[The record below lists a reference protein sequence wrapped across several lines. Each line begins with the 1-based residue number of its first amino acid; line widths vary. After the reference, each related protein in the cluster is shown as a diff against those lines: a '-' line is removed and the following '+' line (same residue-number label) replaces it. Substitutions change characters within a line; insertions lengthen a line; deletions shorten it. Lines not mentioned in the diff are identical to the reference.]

1 VAYAP
6 IKPRPTAGALS
17 FLGEPTLIPVLIVPI
32 LTRPELLQE
41 MVASIDHPVR
51 RLVVIDNGLVVIDNG
66 DVVRDLQ
73 VPPVVEST
81 YVVRLPGNLGV
92 AGSWN
97 LGIKATPMAPWWLV
111 ANFDVTWPAGS
122 LAAFADLNPVNRLAL
137 SGGSPAW
144 CAFAI
149 GEQVIDQVGLF
160 DEAMHPGYFEDDDM
174 TRRCE
179 ANGITVERTGIPVN
193 HRNSSTLTVD
203 RYAQRN
209 TVTFNENAAYYS
221 DKVANDDL
229 SEGRWTL
236 ARRRRLA
243 WD

>member
-1 VAYAP
+1 M
-6 IKPRPTAGALS
+6 
-17 FLGEPTLIPVLIVPI
+17 IPVLIVPI
-32 LTRPELLQE
+32 LARPELLQD

-51 RLVVIDNGLVVIDNG
+51 RLVVIDNG

-73 VPPVVEST
+73 VPSMVEST

-97 LGIKATPMAPWWLV
+97 LGIKATPMAPWWLI

-122 LAAFADLNPVNRLAL
+122 LQQFVDRQPRDRVIL
-137 SGGSPAW
+137 SGGGW

-149 GEQVIDQVGLF
+149 GEQVIDEVGLF
-160 DEAMHPGYFEDDDM
+160 DEAYHPAYFEDDDYA
-174 TRRCE
+174 RRCD
-179 ANGITVERTGIPVN
+179 ALRVHVEYSGIPVH
-193 HRNSSTLTVD
+193 HRTSSTLKAGYDD
-203 RYAQRN
+203 RN
-209 TVTFNENAAYYS
+209 SLTFTENMYYFRDKEAAGNY
-221 DKVANDDL
+221 

>member
-1 VAYAP
+1 
-6 IKPRPTAGALS
+6 
-17 FLGEPTLIPVLIVPI
+17 LIPVLIVPI
-32 LTRPELLQE
+32 LARPELLQD

-51 RLVVIDNGLVVIDNG
+51 RLVVIDNG

-73 VPPVVEST
+73 MPSLVQQT

-97 LGIKATPMAPWWLV
+97 LGIKATPMAPWWLI

-122 LAAFADLNPVNRLAL
+122 LQQFVDRQPRDRVVL
-137 SGGSPAW
+137 SGGAW

-149 GEQVIDQVGLF
+149 GEQVIDEVGLF
-160 DEAMHPGYFEDDDM
+160 DEAYHPAYFEDDDYA
-174 TRRCE
+174 RRCD
-179 ANGITVERTGIPVN
+179 ALRVHVEYSGIPVH
-193 HRNSSTLTVD
+193 HRTSSTLKAGYDD
-203 RYAQRN
+203 RN
-209 TVTFNENAAYYS
+209 SHTFTENMYYFRDKEAAGKY
-221 DKVANDDL
+221 

-236 ARRRRLA
+236 ARRRRLS

>member
-1 VAYAP
+1 M
-6 IKPRPTAGALS
+6 
-17 FLGEPTLIPVLIVPI
+17 IPVLIVPI
-32 LTRPELLQE
+32 LARPELLQE

-51 RLVVIDNGLVVIDNG
+51 RLVVIDNG

-73 VPPVVEST
+73 MPSLVQQT

-97 LGIKATPMAPWWLV
+97 LGIKATPLAPWWLI

-122 LAAFADLNPVNRLAL
+122 LQQFVDRQPRDRVVL
-137 SGGSPAW
+137 SGGAW

-149 GEQVIDQVGLF
+149 GEQVIDEVGLF
-160 DEAMHPGYFEDDDM
+160 DEAYHPAYFEDDDYA
-174 TRRCE
+174 RRCD
-179 ANGITVERTGIPVN
+179 ALRVHVEYSGIPVH
-193 HRNSSTLTVD
+193 HRTSSTLKAGYDD
-203 RYAQRN
+203 RN
-209 TVTFNENAAYYS
+209 SHTFTENMYYFRDKEAAGKY
-221 DKVANDDL
+221 

-236 ARRRRLA
+236 ARRRRLS

>member
-1 VAYAP
+1 M
-6 IKPRPTAGALS
+6 
-17 FLGEPTLIPVLIVPI
+17 IPVLIVPI
-32 LTRPELLQE
+32 LARPELLQD
-41 MVASIDHPVR
+41 MLASVDHPVR
-51 RLVVIDNGLVVIDNG
+51 RLVVIDNG

-73 VPPVVEST
+73 VPSLVEST

-97 LGIKATPMAPWWLV
+97 LGIKATPMAPGWLV

-122 LAAFADLNPVNRLAL
+122 LRQFVDRQPRDRVIL
-137 SGGSPAW
+137 SGGGW

-149 GEQVIDQVGLF
+149 GEQVIDLVGLF
-160 DEAMHPGYFEDDDM
+160 DEAYHPAYFEDDDYA
-174 TRRCE
+174 RRCDFH
-179 ANGITVERTGIPVN
+179 GVHVEYAGIPVH
-193 HRNSSTLTVD
+193 HRTSSTLKAGYDD
-203 RYAQRN
+203 RN
-209 TVTFNENAAYYS
+209 SHTFTENMHYDREKKAAGNY
-221 DKVANDDL
+221 